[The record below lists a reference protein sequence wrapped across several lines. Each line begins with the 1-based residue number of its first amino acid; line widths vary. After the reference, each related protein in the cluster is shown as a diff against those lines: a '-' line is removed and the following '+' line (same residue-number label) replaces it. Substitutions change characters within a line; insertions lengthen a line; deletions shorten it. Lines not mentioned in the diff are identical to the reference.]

1 VIGCIVMGAILQRA
15 VLFIDEQVCWCRA
28 ELVRQVRVGSAWQ
41 RRANYTAPILDF
53 FEPPLSAW
61 YRCLAL
67 RVALVRGGVALAR
80 GGVALARGGV
90 ALVRRPAADVLAS
103 ARVLPSGCAPE
114 WHHAAVSEG
123 AVGGSKSICWHD
135 GSVG

>member
-1 VIGCIVMGAILQRA
+1 MIGCIVMGAILQRA

-28 ELVRQVRVGSAWQ
+28 ELVRQARVGSTWQ

-61 YRCLAL
+61 YRCLEQ
-67 RVALVRGGVALAR
+67 RVALG
-80 GGVALARGGV
+80 RGGV
-90 ALVRRPAADVLAS
+90 ALVARPAADVLAS

-114 WHHAAVSEG
+114 WRHAAMSEG
-123 AVGGSKSICWHD
+123 AVGGSKNICWHEC
-135 GSVG
+135 SVG